1 MDEFL
6 KGCLTDE
13 DILYHYCSMES
24 FMKIIVSK
32 KLRLG
37 NVLQMN
43 DPTELPLRSLNWL
56 ELIYKQ
62 YKKEPF
68 EFKFY
73 HDKKE
78 LDMKQ
83 YLDLMNCHQ
92 DIIKSD
98 SFFAFCMSTLADDLN
113 QWRVYGDNGNGVC
126 LGFDVEGVINLIEKD
141 KNFTYSELEYED
153 LQRISVLAVKSIL
166 SKIRDKFMA
175 NKYDDLYYMLD
186 HFYSDL
192 EFFILRYK
200 HPAYKAESEARLI
213 YRKHHIQ
220 DENNLMKVDDI
231 IVEHNGLE
239 IKTYREI
246 DLSNLTLKNI
256 IFGPTNKVPLDNI
269 LLFLNKNGINIKPNQ
284 ITYSNIPYRAK

>member
-6 KGCLTDE
+6 KGCFTDE
-13 DILYHYCSMES
+13 DILYHYCSMEA
-24 FMKIIVSK
+24 FIKIIESK

-43 DPTELPLRSLNWL
+43 DPTELPLRSLNWV
-56 ELIYKQ
+56 EFIYKQ
-62 YKKEPF
+62 YEKEPF

-83 YLDLMNCHQ
+83 YLDLMNYHQ
-92 DIIKSD
+92 DIIKAD

-126 LGFDVEGVINLIEKD
+126 LGFDVNDIFNLIEED
-141 KNFTYSELEYED
+141 TSFTYNELEYED
-153 LQRISVLAVKSIL
+153 LQRISVLAAKSIL
-166 SKIRDKFMA
+166 SKIRDRFIA
-175 NKYDDLYYMLD
+175 NKNDDLYHILNN
-186 HFYSDL
+186 FYSDL

-213 YRKHHIQ
+213 YRKHNVQTDSTSTRANDILVESNALNIKSYKEITLS
-220 DENNLMKVDDI
+220 DMKINSI
-231 IVEHNGLE
+231 IL
-239 IKTYREI
+239 
-246 DLSNLTLKNI
+246 
-256 IFGPTNKVPLDNI
+256 GPINKVPLDNI
-269 LLFLNKNGINIKPNQ
+269 LLFLNKNGLI
-284 ITYSNIPYRAK
+284 

>member
-24 FMKIIVSK
+24 FIKIIESK

-62 YKKEPF
+62 FEKEPF

-83 YLDLMNCHQ
+83 YLDLMSYHQ
-92 DIIKSD
+92 DNIKAD

-126 LGFDVEGVINLIEKD
+126 LGFDVNDMLNLIEED
-141 KNFTYSELEYED
+141 TNFTYSELEYED
-153 LQRISVLAVKSIL
+153 LQRISALAVKSIL
-166 SKIRDKFMA
+166 SKIRDRFIA
-175 NKYDDLYYMLD
+175 NKNDDLYYILNN
-186 HFYSDL
+186 FYSDL

-213 YRKHHIQ
+213 YRKYNVQ
-220 DENNLMKVDDI
+220 MDSTSTRADDI
-231 IVEHNGLE
+231 VVESNALNIKSYKE
-239 IKTYREI
+239 IA
-246 DLSNLTLKNI
+246 LSDMRINSITL
-256 IFGPTNKVPLDNI
+256 GPTNKVPLDNI
-269 LLFLNKNGINIKPNQ
+269 LLFLNKNGINIAPNQ
-284 ITYSNIPYRAK
+284 ITYSNIPYRTK